1 MRCLTRNLL
10 GILINLR
17 SKDGFW
23 RFGDGSGN
31 GVEEMVNWWIGGLDD
46 GFGEFWQVLVLVSWG
61 CFCELNIFF
70 INSVF

>member
-1 MRCLTRNLL
+1 MDFGGLEM
-10 GILINLR
+10 GVGMELR
-17 SKDGFW
+17 K
-23 RFGDGSGN
+23 
-31 GVEEMVNWWIGGLDD
+31 WWIGGLDD